1 MFDKPGAY
9 KTLGER
15 IRNDWCLL
23 IARTPTLRGIRYD
36 SIHSRPVW
44 RDTMTMPKRNQTT
57 LVSAS
62 GAKVKDYQGL
72 LRDIKS
78 RIHAAQVR
86 ASLSV
91 NRELIQL
98 YWDVGEMIVNRQ
110 RTEGWGKSI
119 VDKLATDLQKN
130 FPGIEGFSPRN
141 MWRMRAF
148 YVAWVRDKPQP
159 TGAKRGRLRSARVPP
174 REREFLP
181 RAVAEIPWGHNI
193 VLLEKLKNSAERIWY
208 ARQTSANGWSRSMLD
223 H

>member
-1 MFDKPGAY
+1 
-9 KTLGER
+9 
-15 IRNDWCLL
+15 
-23 IARTPTLRGIRYD
+23 
-36 SIHSRPVW
+36 VW
-44 RDTMTMPKRNQTT
+44 RDTMTMPKQTQST
-57 LVSAS
+57 LVSVS
-62 GAKVKDYQGL
+62 GAKEKDYQGL

-78 RIHAAQVR
+78 RIRAAQIR

-119 VDKLATDLQKN
+119 VDKLATDLHKN

-141 MWRMRAF
+141 IWRMRAF
-148 YVAWVRDKPQP
+148 YIAWVRDKPQP
-159 TGAKRGRLRSARVPP
+159 KGAKSGRLRSARVPP